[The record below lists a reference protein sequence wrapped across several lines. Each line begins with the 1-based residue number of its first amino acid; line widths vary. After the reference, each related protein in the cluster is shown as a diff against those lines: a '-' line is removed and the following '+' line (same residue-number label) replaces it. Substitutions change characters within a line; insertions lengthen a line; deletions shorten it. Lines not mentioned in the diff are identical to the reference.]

1 MPKIINAV
9 QTYTLD
15 VNKDIKVL
23 GQVYI
28 SRNGDNWFKYRFSK
42 VKADNFNIKTS
53 EDGFVQVV
61 INATA
66 YITVSSS
73 FSGDSHEV
81 AEGRAS
87 FVLFFDKYKIS
98 DFKDVPPIKA
108 NQDADINLEVNF
120 SPELSSGD
128 KDSIAKKLV
137 EIIKNEDF
145 KIEVEQ
151 TVSKIEFIEK

>member
-9 QTYTLD
+9 QTYTFD

-42 VKADNFNIKTS
+42 VKADNFSIKMS
-53 EDGFVQVV
+53 DDGFVQMV
-61 INATA
+61 INASA
-66 YITVSSS
+66 YITVTSA
-73 FSGDSHEV
+73 FEGNSHEV
-81 AEGRAS
+81 AEGKAS
-87 FVLFFDKYKIS
+87 FILSFDKYKIS
-98 DFKDVPPIKA
+98 DFRDVPPIKA

-120 SPELSSGD
+120 GSELSSSD

-145 KIEVEQ
+145 KANIEQ
-151 TVSKIEFIEK
+151 TVSGIKYIE